1 MSAYITLYIK
11 RTEDNYYIELDSW
24 SRSSKMFR
32 YLSDLVSYESCRE
45 VNADTLDVAIE
56 IAKGDKA
63 KCVEARDRQVETMNF
78 CSSISVT
85 TAEALREL
93 IEQREN
99 YKNSIEEFN
108 SEIEEIENAIS
119 QLVTYYS
126 IAENISNEWRSKSI
140 ANLYLAYE
148 MDPNNQDENE
158 EKEN

>member
-11 RTEDNYYIELDSW
+11 RTKDNYYIELDSW
-24 SRSSKMFR
+24 SRSSKMFH

-45 VNADTLDVAIE
+45 VNMDTLDVAIE

-63 KCVEARDRQVETMNF
+63 KCVKTRDRQVEGMNF
-78 CSSISVT
+78 CNSISVA
-85 TAEALREL
+85 TAEALHEL
-93 IEQREN
+93 IEQREY

-119 QLVTYYS
+119 QLVTYCS
-126 IAENISNEWRSKSI
+126 IAENISNEWRSKPI

>member
-11 RTEDNYYIELDSW
+11 RTEDNYYIELDTW
-24 SRSSKMFR
+24 SRSSKMFS

-56 IAKGDKA
+56 VAKGDKA
-63 KCVEARDRQVETMNF
+63 RCVEARDRQVEAMNF

-108 SEIEEIENAIS
+108 SEIEEIEDAIS
-119 QLVTYYS
+119 QLETYCS
-126 IAENISNEWRSKSI
+126 IAANIGNGWRPKSI

-148 MDPNNQDENE
+148 MDPNDQDENE